1 MVVPQQTIATYEA
14 ALQDTAQATPSPEG
28 ASADTAFP
36 GSQLL
41 ILDREFWWVLV
52 ETESTPN

>member
-1 MVVPQQTIATYEA
+1 MPQQTIATYEA
-14 ALQDTAQATPSPEG
+14 ALQDTARATPSPEG

>member
-1 MVVPQQTIATYEA
+1 MVGPQQTIATYEA
-14 ALQDTAQATPSPEG
+14 ALQHTAQATPSPEG

>member
-1 MVVPQQTIATYEA
+1 MPQQTIATYEA
-14 ALQDTAQATPSPEG
+14 ALQDTARATPSPEG
-28 ASADTAFP
+28 ARADTAFP